1 MALLEAKTF
10 IAAALEA
17 SYGTDV
23 IASNS
28 VTIANNAIPCQTDVT
43 ISPLEGSEIERNLTK
58 NFAGANKTIRVEDY
72 VKVDMTTELAGS
84 GTAGVAARWE
94 KLLLSCNFK
103 RINVSAVASEVIGAA
118 IVPSNTATLSAS
130 AVAVVGGTITIGD
143 ETGSETRT
151 VLVWNNV
158 TKLVT
163 VDKPFAQNHLN
174 GANAITTGAGAV
186 SGTIASVIVPSNT
199 ITLGATANASVVDYY
214 AGTTVTV
221 DTLTN
226 VEVREIIA
234 YDATTKIATV
244 SIPFALPHSAVNYSI
259 GAAISYTPVTSIDF
273 DSLLSGTG
281 SKSLSIYFFKDTVLH
296 SLTGAR
302 GTVSFDLSSK
312 KEPTAKWSF
321 MGLFGVVK
329 DFTAP
334 DANSELSNWKDPLVV
349 GTENT
354 SSVLIHDFRDGVF
367 EKLTI
372 DVANETKYR
381 KLINFEGVLSVNR
394 KPKASISFES
404 TTVAVKNWIYA
415 AKASDCGIF
424 SFRHGKAVGNSIAFT
439 MPVAQIS
446 KPAYSNSDGISMTSI
461 DLSLV
466 PKIGNDELRI
476 TVK

>member
-10 IAAALEA
+10 IAAALET
-17 SYGTDV
+17 SYGVDV
-23 IASNS
+23 MASNLATIAS
-28 VTIANNAIPCQTDVT
+28 NAIPCQTDVT
-43 ISPLEGSEIERNLTK
+43 ISPLEGTEIERNLIK
-58 NFAGANKTIRVEDY
+58 DFAGANKIIRVEDY

-84 GTAGVAARWE
+84 GIAGTAARWE
-94 KLLLSCNFK
+94 KLLLACNFK
-103 RINVSAVASEVIGAA
+103 RTDVSAVASEVIGAV

-130 AVAVVGGTITIGD
+130 AVAVVGGTITIDG
-143 ETGSETRT
+143 ETRT
-151 VLVWNNV
+151 VLIWNNT

-163 VDKPFAQNHLN
+163 VDKPFAQSHSN
-174 GANAITTGAGAV
+174 GANATTTGSGAV
-186 SGTIASVIVPSNT
+186 SGTIASAIVPSNT
-199 ITLGATANASVVDYY
+199 ITLGTSANVSVDDYY
-214 AGTTVTV
+214 VGATVTV
-221 DTLTN
+221 DTASN
-226 VEVREIIA
+226 VESREVIA
-234 YDATTKIATV
+234 YDKATKIATV
-244 SIPFALPHSAVNYSI
+244 SMPFSIPHSAVNYSI

-273 DSLLSGTG
+273 DSALSGTG
-281 SKSLSIYFFKDTVLH
+281 SKSLTIYFFKDKVLH

-321 MGLFGVVK
+321 TGKFGEVK

-334 DANSELSNWKDPLVV
+334 DAQAEISLWKDPLVV
-349 GTENT
+349 STENT
-354 SSVLIHDFRDGVF
+354 TGILIHDFRDGVF

-381 KLINFEGVLSVNR
+381 KLLNFEGVLSVNR
-394 KPKASISFES
+394 KSKASTSFES

-424 SFRHGKAVGNSIAFT
+424 SFKHGKTAGNSIAFT

-446 KPAYSNSDGISMTSI
+446 KPAYSNSDGISMMSI

-466 PKIGNDELRI
+466 PKVGNDELRI